1 VSLSSYRK
9 HGCLFAALILG
20 FGSASAE
27 SVFLAPERAEY
38 PAFILQLPES
48 VPDVLIA
55 DASTSTLWRFAN
67 GGDAVQQIDQR
78 YMSVGANGVG
88 KERAWDR
95 KTPLG
100 VYFVTGSLDT
110 SKMHEKYGVA
120 AFPLDYPNAWDR
132 YNSRTGY
139 GIWLHGVDRN
149 DPERPPLDTDGCL
162 ALPNEALL
170 QLADRL
176 QPMVTPLIV
185 AREIDWV
192 SSHSVRVRR
201 NEFRAALETWRKSL
215 QQEDLFT
222 YLSLYHDDFRHRG
235 MDKPGWSEYRLRVF
249 EARNLARVSLRDV
262 MLIADPESP
271 ELYLSRFNQV
281 LQTKDGQLTTTKR
294 LYWRREAENQW
305 KIISEDSG

>member
-1 VSLSSYRK
+1 LIRIYS
-9 HGCLFAALILG
+9 CLVLIPAIALGAAT
-20 FGSASAE
+20 ASAE
-27 SVFLAPERAEY
+27 SVFLPPEHARY
-38 PAFILQLPES
+38 PAFILQLPDS

-55 DASTSTLWRFAN
+55 DASTATLWRFAN
-67 GGDAVQQIDQR
+67 GGDDVQQIDRQ

-88 KERAWDR
+88 KQRAWDR

-110 SKMHEKYGVA
+110 SKMHEKYGAA

-162 ALPNEALL
+162 ALSNEALL

-176 QPMVTPLIV
+176 RPLVTPVVV

-192 SSHSVRVRR
+192 SSHSLRVRR
-201 NEFRAALETWRKSL
+201 NEFRAALETWRVSL
-215 QQEDLFT
+215 QQEDLLT
-222 YLSLYHDDFRHRG
+222 YLSLYHDDFRHRN
-235 MDKPGWSEYRLRVF
+235 MDKSDWSAYRLRVF
-249 EARNLARVSLRDV
+249 EARQLAQVSLQEV
-262 MLIADPESP
+262 LLMADPETP
-271 ELYLSRFNQV
+271 NLYLSRFNQV
-281 LQTKDGQLTTTKR
+281 LETNDGQVTTTKR
-294 LYWRREAENQW
+294 LYWRREAENRW
-305 KIISEDSG
+305 KIISEDAG